1 MTPKSVFL
9 DTNVVID
16 LLGHREP
23 FVLSAAKILSLA
35 DTGRIK
41 ITISALTYATA
52 FYVLSRD
59 WPKGVVKNK
68 LRSFKIIAATADL
81 TDIEI
86 EKGLISDF
94 NDFEDALQYYC
105 AVKSSCDI
113 FITRN
118 AKDFKKSE
126 IPVMTPDEYL
136 GSLAS

>member
-1 MTPKSVFL
+1 MTPKSIFL

-35 DTGRIK
+35 DTGKIK
-41 ITISALTYATA
+41 ITISALTYATT

-59 WPKGVVKNK
+59 WPNAVVKNK
-68 LRSFKIIAATADL
+68 LQSFKVIVSTADL

-86 EKGLISDF
+86 DKGLTSHF
-94 NDFEDALQYYC
+94 SDFEDALQYYC
-105 AVKSSCDI
+105 ALKSECEI

-118 AKDFKKSE
+118 TKDFKKSN